1 MALNYFYKGF
11 TVATSLT
18 SPSDF
23 ASITA
28 YVDLGVIMGEFGY
41 SFYKTVVTCIGSDA
55 QTPYAMAP
63 AEP

>member
-1 MALNYFYKGF
+1 M
-11 TVATSLT
+11 ATSLT
-18 SPSDF
+18 APSGF
-23 ASITA
+23 ASITG

-55 QTPYAMAP
+55 QTPYAMAT